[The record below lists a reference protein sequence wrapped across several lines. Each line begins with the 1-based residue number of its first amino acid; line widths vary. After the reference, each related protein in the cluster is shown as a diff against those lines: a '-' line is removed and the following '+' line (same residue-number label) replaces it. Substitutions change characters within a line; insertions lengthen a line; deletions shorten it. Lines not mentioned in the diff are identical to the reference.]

1 MNMDAKKR
9 ERTLRRTLLEDLG
22 NTPRGYMQPQ
32 EALEGS
38 ARLAV
43 CPEPGTGEI
52 DNALRRLEAEAMIH
66 CEVDAL
72 GVKRWCITP
81 LGRAAL
87 ADC

>member
-1 MNMDAKKR
+1 MTDQKKR
-9 ERTLRRTLLEDLG
+9 ERTIWRTLLEDLS

-43 CPEPGTGEI
+43 CPPPTAAEF
-52 DNALRRLEAEAMIH
+52 DSAFRRLEAEAMIH
-66 CEVDAL
+66 LEIDAM
-72 GVKRWCITP
+72 GVKRWCITGV
-81 LGRAAL
+81 GRAAL